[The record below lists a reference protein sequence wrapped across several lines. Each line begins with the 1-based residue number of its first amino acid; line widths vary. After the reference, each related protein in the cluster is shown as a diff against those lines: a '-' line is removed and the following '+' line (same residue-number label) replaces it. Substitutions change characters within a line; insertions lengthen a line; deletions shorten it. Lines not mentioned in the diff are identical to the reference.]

1 VAGYTREQAKVA
13 AALRAQRA
21 LDKALD
27 QIDWI
32 HDVYRPTIEAV
43 RKGEL
48 KLVDVSPQPLIEIG
62 KGPDA

>member
-1 VAGYTREQAKVA
+1 MAGYSREEAKAA
-13 AALRAQRA
+13 AALRAQRS

-32 HDVYRPTIEAV
+32 HDVYRPTLERV

-48 KLVDVSPQPLIEIG
+48 KLVDGGGRLLEIEAA
-62 KGPDA
+62 KDA